1 MKNSQRYVARAL
13 CLVAGLLFAASAFA
27 ADPDATGLVP
37 TIWWDFEAQPNAAG
51 LATSNKGSASASFKD
66 EGTKKYSSG
75 ANGGYALDTS
85 SFTPYTSSSGSFST
99 VGEPI
104 TVSAVMTL
112 GTNPNGIT
120 LNVRSAAGDLII
132 RRGADAGS
140 LVIGFGSQGAVST
153 AVLNATFADGDAAWH
168 LVSVVAGST
177 GTGLYVDGV
186 LVGSTTDTTL
196 WSPTGVLSDMQFG
209 SHFGGLKT
217 GDVKNGG
224 CIDDLR
230 IHAAALTTGQM
241 KAIAAEC
248 GLPVDSF
255 ISVRAT
261 GEPMVGRNSFATTW
275 SLLLDSNGTADAVVV
290 YGTDAAFSSPTTNAL
305 GSALAAGTYTASLTG
320 LSSSTAYWWKIVAS
334 NGVDWA
340 ETPVSSFRTAAVLTE
355 TDFLKRIPIT
365 VSGYTGESTLTNFPV
380 LVKLAGNAPSGFDY
394 LGCAEGGADIRF
406 AASDGTVLP
415 HEIELWDPD
424 GASYIWVRVPSI
436 AGITT
441 QFSLYYGADPAG
453 LPAVV
458 PAEVWS
464 RYAAV
469 FHGGTSIADA
479 TGKSATVTLQSVSA
493 AASGGR
499 AGGAMTKGS
508 GKGLS
513 FTNPVKSG
521 ALSSI
526 GNFSF
531 SGWFNKSAGNT
542 AILFSNKGRQEWN
555 GNGFLAL
562 EQESPNGNYF
572 SVGVGNGS
580 DGVHQPVHPGNGKGA
595 LVVDTWCHVAFSYDK
610 SMTKLDSYFNG
621 GNIFST
627 DAARNILD
635 PGKAV
640 WSLGGFQDNADN
652 SFQGAMDELRVFNGT
667 ASADWLKAEYDS
679 VDDPAAFA
687 VPGPAESTDSDLPR
701 FGTLAASD
709 ENGTVTFSVALA
721 TPAFGG
727 AVPTAV
733 SVFYGTDGENWTEL
747 PLGAT
752 NEVATLIETA
762 SGFAGNA
769 RVLWYATA
777 TATQGGTDK
786 TATSA
791 HRSFVTRALDP
802 VGNYKFFVAT
812 VDWNGEP
819 ATDIP
824 VALRISE
831 AAILGFSY
839 SDVTSSGFEIL
850 DANGHLLPYDID
862 TWNTSGESLLWVKVP
877 SYADG
882 ATITVRYGSAF
893 ANARP
898 AATEVWSA
906 YIGVWHM
913 NEILEDA
920 STGKHYTP
928 DSSASGWHAYK
939 AAESDAV
946 PAPVTTATG
955 VTANPTPLTGTAMNI
970 GYGTGKSN
978 DDLGGFVVPTN
989 ATSSTT
995 LNGPGFTLSAIVNAH
1010 HKATDGRCRVIAFGN
1025 NWNEMANL
1033 AVGYDD
1039 IYCMGSNEHHKSNP
1053 GGATNWVCLTAVYG
1067 SSSFIYAD
1075 GTNLSGTGGNPN
1087 LPSLT
1092 LTKGIGL
1099 GCFTDGKQCL
1109 NGYLDEARIRN
1120 ASSTAEYIAAEY
1132 HAMADDAA
1140 IVLSVVSSS
1149 DTSAPVLGTPSVVRS
1164 ADGSFNVSVEVSEN
1178 APETIVCTI
1187 GGTDYPMTTETA
1199 AVPAT
1204 YSATISNL
1212 SAGTHTASVRA
1223 SSASG
1228 TTVSAACPTAF
1239 HAGALVVE
1247 AVSNADE
1254 GTLMPGVFRIS
1265 RADADPADL
1274 PAITFD
1280 VAFSGDGLDAVVAP
1294 TVTTLTIPAG
1304 ELSVE
1309 TTITPVLAPTVEA
1322 DTTLTLTASGGFIGQ
1337 SSSAAM
1343 TIVNATF
1350 DPTVRYVAT
1359 DGNDENHG
1367 GTSEFPKKT
1376 IAAAVSSLASI
1387 AQSRTCT
1394 VHVAPGLYP
1403 ISNPIVIT
1411 NAIRVL
1417 GTDADPSRTIVSNKY
1432 EAGYY
1437 NQDQRIFRIDHAEA
1451 LVANLTMQKGQDYGN
1466 GGNILIGSAGGMV
1479 SNCVVEAGYTRD
1491 SGKASGAWLDAG
1503 VVTHTVF
1510 RKNNTS
1516 SGTVWWNGVT
1526 EGILHLGGNSRAEN
1540 CLFDNNSQWV
1550 TVTLI
1555 SVGGSATLRNC
1566 SIVNT
1571 GLSATNADYSVWSA
1585 LKIDS
1590 GATVQN
1596 VVIAGVTNTID
1607 GAACPPTG
1615 AVANFQNGAFDGD
1628 VTGLP
1633 TGTITGTA
1641 AEFFE
1646 DYANGGYTPGVFSP
1660 LANTGVEY
1668 EGMAS
1673 VDLAGNPR
1681 NFGKGV
1687 DIGCYECQKVPG
1699 FFIFVR

>member
-1 MKNSQRYVARAL
+1 MKHCYRYAARAL
-13 CLVAGLLFAASAFA
+13 CSVAGMLFAASAFA
-27 ADPDATGLVP
+27 ADADVTGLVP
-37 TIWWDFEAQPNAAG
+37 TVFMDFEESS
-51 LATSNKGSASASFKD
+51 LANKGSASISFKD

-140 LVIGFGSQGAVST
+140 LVIGFGPQSSTST

-186 LVGSTTDTTL
+186 LVDSTANTTL
-196 WSPTGVLSDMQFG
+196 WSASGVLSDMQFG

-217 GDVKNGG
+217 GDVYHGG

-230 IHAAALTTGQM
+230 IHAAALTTVQM
-241 KAIAAEC
+241 TAIAAEY
-248 GLPVDSF
+248 GIIFPSGY
-255 ISVRAT
+255 IAVRT
-261 GEPMVGRNSFATTW
+261 SGEPEVGKNSFSTQW
-275 SLLLDSNGTADAVVV
+275 SLVVGSDDVADAAIV
-290 YGTDAAFSSPTTNAL
+290 YGTDSSLSSPTTNAL
-305 GSALAAGTYTASLTG
+305 GSALSAGDYAASITG
-320 LSSSTAYWWKIVAS
+320 LATGTTYWWKIVAS
-334 NGVDWA
+334 NGVEWA
-340 ETPVSSFRTAAVLTE
+340 ESDVASFRTLDEIVPSAFT
-355 TDFLKRIPIT
+355 KRIPIT
-365 VSGYTGESTLTNFPV
+365 ISGYGGTETLTNFPV
-380 LVKLAGNAPSGFDY
+380 LVKLAAGSPIGFDPTE
-394 LGCAEGGADIRF
+394 CAADGSDIRF
-406 AASDGTVLP
+406 AAADGTILP
-415 HEIELWDPD
+415 HEIDTWNANGESFVWVGVPALTNGTTFTMYYGSADPGATSTDNLWSLAGYAGVWHLTDGHDSTANGLDGTIVSGISGATDSKLGGALDFANTRMSVGTTPNSVLANGFSIEAWCYPRSLSKTAIFGKNTSMSVRIEDSSIRVTTPSVLDHDPANCSIAANEWFHLGLTFLPNPATD
-424 GASYIWVRVPSI
+424 GNSTVANQYKVYRDGYRRASLGASRIP
-436 AGITT
+436 
-441 QFSLYYGADPAG
+441 
-453 LPAVV
+453 
-458 PAEVWS
+458 
-464 RYAAV
+464 
-469 FHGGTSIADA
+469 
-479 TGKSATVTLQSVSA
+479 
-493 AASGGR
+493 
-499 AGGAMTKGS
+499 
-508 GKGLS
+508 
-513 FTNPVKSG
+513 N
-521 ALSSI
+521 LSSSDEMWI
-526 GNFSF
+526 G
-531 SGWFNKSAGNT
+531 GNKWTDQS
-542 AILFSNKGRQEWN
+542 
-555 GNGFLAL
+555 
-562 EQESPNGNYF
+562 
-572 SVGVGNGS
+572 
-580 DGVHQPVHPGNGKGA
+580 
-595 LVVDTWCHVAFSYDK
+595 
-610 SMTKLDSYFNG
+610 FNG
-621 GNIFST
+621 I
-627 DAARNILD
+627 I
-635 PGKAV
+635 
-640 WSLGGFQDNADN
+640 
-652 SFQGAMDELRVFNGT
+652 DEFRLSYSIR
-667 ASADWLKAEYDS
+667 SADWIKAAYDTAAS
-679 VDDPAAFA
+679 PAAFA
-687 VPGPAESTDSDLPR
+687 VLSPVESTDAAVPR
-701 FGTLAASD
+701 LGALAASD
-709 ENGTVTFSVALA
+709 ENGAVTFSVELAL
-721 TPAFGG
+721 PGYGG
-727 AVPTAV
+727 AVPTSV
-733 SVFYGTDGENWTEL
+733 SVFYGTDGENWMEL

-752 NEVATLIETA
+752 NEVATLTGTA

-777 TATQGGTDK
+777 MATQGGTDK

-802 VGNYKFFVAT
+802 VGNYKSFTAT
-812 VDWNGEP
+812 VDWDGEP
-819 ATDIP
+819 AKDIP

-839 SDVTSSGFEIL
+839 ADVTESVFEIV
-850 DANGHLLPYDID
+850 DANGYLLPYDID
-862 TWNTSGESLLWVKVP
+862 TWNTNGESLLWVKMP

-882 ATITVRYGSAF
+882 ATITVRYGTAF

-913 NEILEDA
+913 NEILEDT
-920 STGKHYTP
+920 SGKHYTP

-978 DDLGGFVVPTN
+978 DNLGGFVVPTN

-1025 NWNEMANL
+1025 NYNEMANL
-1033 AVGYDD
+1033 AVGYDN
-1039 IYCMGSNEHHKSNP
+1039 IYCMGSNEHHMSNP

-1075 GTNLSGTGGNPN
+1075 GTNLSGSGGNPN

-1092 LTKGIGL
+1092 LAKGIGL

-1109 NGYLDEARIRN
+1109 NGYLDEVRIRN

-1140 IVLSVVSSS
+1140 LVLSAVVSS
-1149 DTSAPVLGTPSVVRS
+1149 DTSAPVLGTPLVVRN
-1164 ADGSFNVSVEVSEN
+1164 ADGTFTVSVEVGEN

-1254 GTLMPGVFRIS
+1254 GTLTPGLFRIS
-1265 RADADPADL
+1265 RADADATNL
-1274 PAITFD
+1274 PALTFD
-1280 VAFSGDGLDAVVAP
+1280 VAFSGEGLAAIVAP
-1294 TVTTLTIPAG
+1294 AVTTLTIPAG
-1304 ELSVE
+1304 ESSVE
-1309 TTITPVLAPTVEA
+1309 TTITPVYTPAVAA
-1322 DTTLTLTASGGFIGQ
+1322 DTTVALAVSGAFIGTP
-1337 SSSAAM
+1337 SSGSM
-1343 TIVNATF
+1343 TIVNA
-1350 DPTVRYVAT
+1350 DYDISVRYVAT
-1359 DGNDENHG
+1359 TGDDVNHG
-1367 GTSEFPKKT
+1367 GTTELPKKT
-1376 IAAAVSSLASI
+1376 IAAAVSSLANV
-1387 AQSRTCT
+1387 AQLQTCT
-1394 VHVAPGLYP
+1394 VHVTPGLYK
-1403 ISNPIVIT
+1403 ISSPIVVT
-1411 NAIRVL
+1411 NAIHII
-1417 GTDADPSRTIVSNKY
+1417 GDDSDPSCVVVSNTVD
-1432 EAGYY
+1432 AGYY
-1437 NQDQRIFRIDHAEA
+1437 TQDQRIFRINHPDA
-1451 LVANLTMQKGQDYGN
+1451 LVANLTMQHGQACGN
-1466 GGNILIGSAGGMV
+1466 GGNIYIGSDGGMV

-1491 SGKASGAWLDAG
+1491 NGKAGGAWLDAG

-1510 RKNNTS
+1510 RKNNTN
-1516 SGTVWWNGVT
+1516 SGSIWWNSAPSEGV
-1526 EGILHLGGNSRAEN
+1526 LHLGGSSRTEN
-1540 CLFDNNSQWV
+1540 CLFTENSQWV
-1550 TVTLI
+1550 TVTLV
-1555 SVGGSATLRNC
+1555 SVRESATLRNC
-1566 SIVNT
+1566 SILNS

-1646 DYANGGYTPGVFSP
+1646 DYANGGYTPSVFSP
-1660 LANTGVEY
+1660 LANAGVEY

-1687 DIGCYECQKVPG
+1687 DIGCYECQKEKG